1 MFTASLSQQSV
12 HAQYCKVR
20 IIGLL
25 ATSCLLTCDIL
36 AQREEDASQ
45 YSEIGTPTWSAIAD
59 EPMDYSQR
67 GPFGDALPRQE
78 APEPRRVSASIMLAI
93 CFLNE
98 VQPHCLLPA
107 NMFVFDNCSLGE
119 QTLEVVGHLGLVM
132 LLSKPCGNTLLPKTV
147 TTVLDDMY
155 DAAHELLHHSCC
167 SMLQSKALTAKYC
180 HGVCNSSNSK
190 QRTLKCL
197 IYCFVPAGK

>member
-1 MFTASLSQQSV
+1 MFTASLTQQSV
-12 HAQYCKVR
+12 HGQYCKVR

-25 ATSCLLTCDIL
+25 ATSCLLTRDIL

-78 APEPRRVSASIMLAI
+78 APSEPRRVCASIILTI

-98 VQPHCLLPA
+98 IQPQCLLPA
-107 NMFVFDNCSLGE
+107 NMFVFENCSFGE
-119 QTLEVVGHLGLVM
+119 HTLQVVGRSGLVM

-147 TTVLDDMY
+147 TAVLDDMCGV
-155 DAAHELLHHSCC
+155 AHELLHCSCY
-167 SMLQSKALTAKYC
+167 SMLQSKALTAKCCHGC
-180 HGVCNSSNSK
+180 HGVCNSTN
-190 QRTLKCL
+190 
-197 IYCFVPAGK
+197 